1 MSNNAVLSA
10 LRRMDISGDEM
21 TGHGFR
27 ATARTIGAEVL
38 GFRPDLLHCKK
49 PTRTCLRPNLISARA
64 ARNDADMGQLFG
76 LDKELNALP
85 ALPLVGSIPTQARRG
100 ACELLSDMLAC

>member
-38 GFRPDLLHCKK
+38 GFRPDLLEHQLAHTVKIRWDV
-49 PTRTCLRPNLISARA
+49 RTIEPPSCRS
-64 ARNDADMGQLFG
+64 GV
-76 LDKELNALP
+76 K
-85 ALPLVGSIPTQARRG
+85 
-100 ACELLSDMLAC
+100 